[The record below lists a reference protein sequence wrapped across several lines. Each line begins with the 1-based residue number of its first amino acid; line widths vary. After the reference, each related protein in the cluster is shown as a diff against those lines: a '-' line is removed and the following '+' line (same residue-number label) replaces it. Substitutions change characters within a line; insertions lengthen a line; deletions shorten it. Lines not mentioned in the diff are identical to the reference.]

1 MFLKFIKDFAL
12 KKIINK
18 SLAQYKPA
26 SSSDVVHTVGLLI
39 DETYFTD
46 KESFVEELVANGIKE
61 SDITIFIY
69 KNRISKKDAKVID
82 YPYFTYKDI
91 SQLGNFTKE
100 EIAAFVNTPFDM
112 LISYYD
118 VEKAPLVLATLQS
131 KAKFKVG
138 FGHVDKRLNT
148 FMITTVAEKYKEF
161 TAELFKY
168 LKILNKI

>member
-1 MFLKFIKDFAL
+1 MFLKFIKNFGL

-26 SSSDVVHTVGLLI
+26 SSPDAVKTVGLLI
-39 DETYFTD
+39 DETYFTE
-46 KESFVEELVANGIKE
+46 KEPFVEELVVNGIKE
-61 SDITIFIY
+61 SDVTIFIY
-69 KNRISKKDAKVID
+69 KNRITKKEAKVID
-82 YPYFTYKDI
+82 YPYFTFKDI
-91 SQLGNFTKE
+91 STTGHFTKE
-100 EIAAFVNTPFDM
+100 EIMTFVNTPFDM

-118 VEKAPLVLATLQS
+118 VEKSPLVLATLQS